1 MSFVQLYNEKE
12 LLAGVARGDEKAFHA
27 LYYHYSPRIYS
38 NLLKLVK
45 SADLA
50 QELLQQVFVN
60 IWLRHSTIDSEKSFR
75 SYLFATAN
83 NLVIDFY
90 RKAKRDKLLM
100 DKLLSAAQEYYLHT
114 EEWLH
119 EKETRH
125 LIQEA
130 IDDLPPQRKIIFT
143 LCKLENKT
151 YKEVSQLLGI
161 SPATV
166 NSQIVKATSAIQ
178 KKLIANR
185 DVAGILLAYL
195 IIR

>member
-60 IWLRHSTIDSEKSFR
+60 IWLRHSTIDPEKSFR

-114 EEWLH
+114 EEWLQ

>member
-1 MSFVQLYNEKE
+1 MSLVQLYNEKE
-12 LLAGVARGDEKAFHA
+12 LLASVSLGDEKAFHV

-60 IWLRHSTIDSEKSFR
+60 IWLRHEAIDPEKSFR
-75 SYLFATAN
+75 SYLFTTAN

-90 RKAKRDKLLM
+90 RKVKRDKLLM
-100 DKLLSAAQEYYLHT
+100 DKLLAAAQEYYLHT

-119 EKETRH
+119 EKETMH
-125 LIQEA
+125 LIQAA
-130 IDDLPPQRKIIFT
+130 INDLPPQRKIIFT
-143 LCKLENKT
+143 LCKLENRT
-151 YKEVSQLLGI
+151 YKEVSELLGI

-166 NSQIVKATSAIQ
+166 NSQIVKATSTIQ
-178 KKLIANR
+178 KKLMANR

-195 IIR
+195 ILR